1 MMKKLRSALPHILF
15 AIYLAALLRLTV
27 VRDSVLSGVLL
38 SGKLNLSPFTAYL
51 QLLSWGSY
59 YHAAYLFFGNIFWF
73 MPLGLYLKRQKWP
86 FLPALLCGFLLSFMI
101 EALQY
106 ILGCGVT
113 ETDDLILNTLGTA
126 LGFLL
131 GLILRSKK
139 AAG

>member
-1 MMKKLRSALPHILF
+1 MIKLLRSRFPHILF
-15 AIYLAALLRLTV
+15 IIYLAVLFRLTV
-27 VRDSVLSGVLL
+27 VRDSMLSGGFFA
-38 SGKLNLSPFTAYL
+38 GKLSLSPFTAYR

-73 MPLGLYLKRQKWP
+73 VPLGLYLKRQKWP
-86 FLPALLCGFLLSFMI
+86 FLPALFCGFLLSLTI

-106 ILGCGVT
+106 LLSCGIT

-126 LGFLL
+126 LGFFL
-131 GLILRSKK
+131 GLIFRSKK